1 MRSAALALFLFMT
14 ALSTSQAAALKQ
26 KSQTTRETI
35 CKSMVGEMAGSPALQ
50 RRYKDC
56 VAGKL
61 PTVSR
66 RGRHAPHQ
74 AARLREKAGQSPGGT
89 CPALPAMSS
98 AT

>member
-66 RGRHAPHQ
+66 NNR
-74 AARLREKAGQSPGGT
+74 
-89 CPALPAMSS
+89 
-98 AT
+98 